1 MDVVA
6 ELEASAGGGSTR
18 SSSTSSTSSAS
29 SGRHSATTAA
39 RGNMQA
45 EAIMQLEERLSRADP
60 GEVSRMRQ
68 SSPARS
74 SRSPLRPY
82 CASAVSDSDEATKP
96 SSESGACDDVPH
108 NLPACGVRTVL
119 SPSPEPHPRVPSHS
133 PPRPGFRELVAPKIA
148 FAPIE
153 PTEASHV
160 ERMCESPGGH
170 LSVSTPPRSQLATL
184 SGALV
189 HKSSRWHDE
198 DKLVTLKK
206 QPPSLL
212 PPNPDAHM
220 GESAGA
226 DLLADT
232 ATATASSVLRVG
244 STDGIDIIYPADSV
258 RAGSAGH
265 DAGDSEWNPYP
276 IEKKGCIKRA
286 SAVCCSACVGSLLA
300 FAHFLTD

>member
-1 MDVVA
+1 
-6 ELEASAGGGSTR
+6 
-18 SSSTSSTSSAS
+18 
-29 SGRHSATTAA
+29 
-39 RGNMQA
+39 
-45 EAIMQLEERLSRADP
+45 MQLEERLSLVCQGYP

-68 SSPARS
+68 SSPTRS
-74 SRSPLRPY
+74 FRSPLRPY
-82 CASAVSDSDEATKP
+82 STMTVSNSDTEP
-96 SSESGACDDVPH
+96 LSQSGASDDVTH
-108 NLPACGVRTVL
+108 DLPASGAQTVL

-133 PPRPGFRELVAPKIA
+133 PTRPGFRELVAPKIA

-153 PTEASHV
+153 LTEGSQ
-160 ERMCESPGGH
+160 RICESPGGH

-198 DKLVTLKK
+198 DKLVMLKK

-220 GESAGA
+220 SESAGA
-226 DLLADT
+226 EL
-232 ATATASSVLRVG
+232 ATATASSVPRVG

-258 RAGSAGH
+258 RASSAGH

-276 IEKKGCIKRA
+276 IEKKGCIKSA
-286 SAVCCSACVGSLLA
+286 SAVCCSACCGSLLA
-300 FAHFLTD
+300 FAHFLGD